1 MFAIVEGP
9 SDAQALEV
17 LLNQIYDK
25 NSVYLEITHGDVT
38 TAKDAGSSTILS
50 MLGGILE
57 TYMKAVTLPKAIFR
71 KSLTLW
77 RWMEHTFLIA

>member
-25 NSVYLEITHGDVT
+25 NSVYLEISHGDVT

-50 MLGGILE
+50 MLGGG
-57 TYMKAVTLPKAIFR
+57 F
-71 KSLTLW
+71 
-77 RWMEHTFLIA
+77 